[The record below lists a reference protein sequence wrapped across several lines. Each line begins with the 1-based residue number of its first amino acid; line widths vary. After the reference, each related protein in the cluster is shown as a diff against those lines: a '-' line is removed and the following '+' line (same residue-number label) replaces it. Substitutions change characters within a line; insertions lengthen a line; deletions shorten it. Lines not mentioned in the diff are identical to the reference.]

1 MKSVILLWSQITIS
15 VSILLLGGISLQA
28 QVLSPNPNYYIH
40 TFNNLYQ
47 LNPAMAGSN
56 DELTGFITYHQQVL
70 SGFEDTPRHLSL
82 SVDAPFTRSQQV
94 AFGGNIYT
102 FRRSIMQTTG
112 LSGTFARKLIL
123 GKDSHTLRLG
133 VTGGFFYNA
142 INPDGVN
149 LADPAIARL
158 NGKFQPDLAFGVNY
172 QIKSFQLGVAFPK
185 MLSFATIDQSGD
197 RNTSALKINTFS
209 SQLFYALYDF
219 EINER
224 WTIRPLVI
232 YRSMADAV
240 SGLEVNARV
249 LYNDKFWFGGTFRQ
263 EYGNAAFV
271 GYKAKKLSIGYA
283 YKLANAQQYN
293 YSNPAHEIQLGL
305 YLGKLGKS
313 KQSIARGGAR
323 LNISDDFVAGRVRKS
338 RSASP
343 ANNSASSK
351 LPMAKAAS
359 TSKQMPSTE
368 NESEGVKLETIHKG
382 SSAEDLNIG
391 NYLVIGSFDT
401 KEKAERELIN
411 SKEDL
416 KDQPYTP
423 KIGFNSLN
431 RTYYLYLASGKLQD
445 LIRVGTDLKAQDQFE
460 NLQILRIIKPS
471 GK

>member
-15 VSILLLGGISLQA
+15 VSILLLSGISSQA

-82 SVDAPFTRSQQV
+82 SADAPFTRSQQV

-133 VTGGFFYNA
+133 VTGGFFYNT

-158 NGKFQPDLAFGVNY
+158 NGKFQPDLAFGINY
-172 QIKSFQLGVAFPK
+172 QIKGFQLGVAFPK
-185 MLSFATIDQSGD
+185 MLSFATIDRSGD
-197 RNTSALKINTFS
+197 KNTSALKINAFS

-224 WTIRPLVI
+224 WAIRPLMI
-232 YRSMADAV
+232 YRYMADAV
-240 SGLEVNARV
+240 SGLEVNARI

-263 EYGNAAFV
+263 DYGNAAFV

-313 KQSIARGGAR
+313 KSLARGGPR
-323 LNISDDFVAGRVRKS
+323 LNISDDFVVGRVRKS
-338 RSASP
+338 RSATS

-359 TSKQMPSTE
+359 VSKQIPSTE
-368 NESEGVKLETIHKG
+368 DESEVVKLVTITRG
-382 SSAEDLNIG
+382 INIEDMNTG

-401 KEKAERELIN
+401 KEKAERELKN

-416 KDQPYTP
+416 NDQPYTP
-423 KIGFNSLN
+423 KIGFNSVSQ
-431 RTYYLYLASGKLQD
+431 TYYIYLASGKLED

-460 NLQILRIIKPS
+460 DIQILKVVKPS